1 MKQSGRGGLSPWPS
15 EIVDYISFM
24 TKECTVIYNGD
35 CPICSR
41 EIDVYRDRVTKAGG
55 SLGFVDLN
63 RVDLGAF
70 GLTADDAARRLY
82 VVRGDELL
90 SGVDFRASM
99 LFCFCGT
106 RRPAFSG
113 LHVGLDYRARAR
125 SQVLSMSGSWHPPY
139 LHCTTGVRL
148 GLRAV
153 LEGGPPG

>member
-1 MKQSGRGGLSPWPS
+1 MKQSGRCGLSPWPS

-90 SGVDFRASM
+90 SGVD
-99 LFCFCGT
+99 
-106 RRPAFSG
+106 AFLLLWHETPG
-113 LHVGLDYRARAR
+113 FQWLARGVGL
-125 SQVLSMSGSWHPPY
+125 P
-139 LHCTTGVRL
+139 GVRQIA
-148 GLRAV
+148 GLVYEWV
-153 LEGGPPG
+153 LAPALFALHNRRQAGAARGA